1 MKKILIIAPHPD
13 DETLGCG
20 GTILKHKVNG
30 DKIFW
35 LIATS
40 MQKNDNWTKT
50 QIRKREIEIKKV
62 YKQYNFDDLFFLKLK
77 PRKVDEVSTSLI
89 IDKMSKVIKQ
99 VHPDIIYGPN
109 INDVHTDHQILA
121 KALASFGK
129 SFRYNFIKEILS
141 YETLSETDFN
151 IYSKNN
157 FKPNLFNDIS
167 KFIEKKIDIM
177 KIYESEL
184 LDTPHPRSIEAIK
197 SLAIIRGSQS
207 GFKYAEAFKILFKR
221 CE

>member
-62 YKQYNFDDLFFLKLK
+62 YKQYNFDDLFFL
-77 PRKVDEVSTSLI
+77 T
-89 IDKMSKVIKQ
+89 
-99 VHPDIIYGPN
+99 
-109 INDVHTDHQILA
+109 
-121 KALASFGK
+121 ALAAS
-129 SFRYNFIKEILS
+129 
-141 YETLSETDFN
+141 
-151 IYSKNN
+151 IYS
-157 FKPNLFNDIS
+157 S
-167 KFIEKKIDIM
+167 
-177 KIYESEL
+177 SE
-184 LDTPHPRSIEAIK
+184 
-197 SLAIIRGSQS
+197 Q
-207 GFKYAEAFKILFKR
+207 
-221 CE
+221 